1 MYHKKV
7 TKIKMSLF
15 NYLQLQEVEPED
27 ANSPLDFFNHDE
39 ITLEDSIDGSQ
50 LDQAWVAIL
59 RGDDSES

>member
-1 MYHKKV
+1 
-7 TKIKMSLF
+7 MSLF
-15 NYLQLQEVEPED
+15 KYLQLQEVEPED

>member
-1 MYHKKV
+1 
-7 TKIKMSLF
+7 MSLF

-27 ANSPLDFFNHDE
+27 ANSPLDYFNRDE

-59 RGDDSES
+59 RGDDSER